1 MQQQKVNSVTTT
13 IGRSMV
19 AILFLVSTTI
29 SLALCIL
36 VSSLNDAA
44 AINTAGSLR
53 MQSYRLA
60 FDIETQSPLLNTHTM
75 EFDQSLTS
83 PTMQELH
90 RWYTPQTIQ
99 HHYTELLL
107 TWQAVRSE
115 LDQRDKDSYLI
126 QVAPFVERIDQFV
139 FELQQSSENKLHLLA
154 FISAVGLL
162 LILMVVLFTIQ
173 FTQRQIVVPLNQL
186 MAGCKRIKQHQFSL
200 TINNNSN
207 NELGILARTF
217 TQMAAD
223 LNNFYGALE
232 QSVNEKTHRLRHANE
247 SLKVLYNCSQQL
259 SVSRL
264 THQHF
269 QHMLETLIAIDGL
282 TAAKLIIEES
292 NGTTTKIT
300 VGEYQSTTWHQQ
312 PLLIDD
318 EIMGQLW
325 WQYQLPCPDLALI
338 ENIANILSRGIYYNR
353 TQKQTE
359 QLLLMEE
366 RATIARELHD
376 SLAQSLSY
384 LKIQLTI
391 LKRQLNTNTNTN
403 TNDNQQQTVQV
414 IDEELSNAYTQLREL
429 LSTFR
434 LTIKEANFSEA
445 LNQLL
450 TSLQDQTS
458 AQFQVDNQLPSM
470 ALIAHNQVHLL
481 QIIREAVLNAIK
493 HADANQ
499 IKISC
504 HQQHGIINVEIA
516 DDGVGFDPSNS
527 KLNHYGLNIMQ
538 ERASRLKGELTLH
551 SQIGVGSHVKLQ
563 FALSEG

>member
-1 MQQQKVNSVTTT
+1 MHQQKVNSVTTT

-29 SLALCIL
+29 SLALCML

-60 FDIETQSPLLNTHTM
+60 FDIETQSPLLSSHTVAF
-75 EFDQSLTS
+75 EQSLTS
-83 PTMQELH
+83 PTMQALH
-90 RWYTPQTIQ
+90 HWYVPQKIQ
-99 HHYTELLL
+99 NHYTELVL
-107 TWQAVRSE
+107 TWQAVRSQ
-115 LDQRDKDSYLI
+115 LDQIDKDGYLA
-126 QVAPFVERIDQFV
+126 QVAPFVDRIDQFV

-154 FISAVGLL
+154 LISAMGLL

-173 FTQRQIVVPLNQL
+173 FTQRKIVVPLNQL
-186 MAGCKRIKQHQFSL
+186 MAGCKQIKQHQFAL
-200 TINNNSN
+200 TINNNSG

-223 LNNFYGALE
+223 LDKFYSDLE
-232 QSVNEKTHRLRHANE
+232 QSVSEKTHRLRHANE

-264 THQHF
+264 THHHF

-292 NGTTTKIT
+292 NGTTTEII
-300 VGEYQSTTWHQQ
+300 VGEHQSTAWHQQ
-312 PLLIDD
+312 QLLIDG
-318 EIMGQLW
+318 ETMGQLW

-353 TQKQTE
+353 AQKQTE

-384 LKIQLTI
+384 LKIQLTL
-391 LKRQLNTNTNTN
+391 LKRQLNVTTDSNN
-403 TNDNQQQTVQV
+403 NQWQTVQT
-414 IDEELSNAYTQLREL
+414 IDEELANAYTQLREL

-445 LNQLL
+445 LTQLL
-450 TSLQDQTS
+450 APLREQTS
-458 AQFQVDNQLPSM
+458 AQFSIENQLPSM

-493 HADANQ
+493 HANARH
-499 IKISC
+499 IRVCC
-504 HQQHGIINVEIA
+504 HQHQDIISVEIT
-516 DDGVGFDPSNS
+516 DDGIGFDPSQS

-538 ERASRLKGELTLH
+538 ERTSCLKGQLTIH
-551 SQIGVGSHVKLQ
+551 SQIGFGSQVKLQ

>member
-19 AILFLVSTTI
+19 AILFLVSATS
-29 SLALCIL
+29 SLALCML

-60 FDIETQSPLLNTHTM
+60 FDIETQSPRLNLHTL
-75 EFDQSLTS
+75 EFEQSLTS
-83 PTMQELH
+83 PTMQALH
-90 RWYTPQTIQ
+90 HWYVPQKIQ
-99 HHYTELLL
+99 DHYTELLL
-107 TWQAVRSE
+107 TWQAVRSQ
-115 LDQRDKDSYLI
+115 LDQMDKNGYLT
-126 QVAPFVERIDQFV
+126 QVVPFVERIDQFV
-139 FELQQSSENKLHLLA
+139 FELQQSSENKLYLLA
-154 FISAVGLL
+154 LISAVGLL

-173 FTQRQIVVPLNQL
+173 FTQRKIVVPLNQL
-186 MAGCKRIKQHQFSL
+186 MAGCKQIKQHQFAL
-200 TINNNSN
+200 TINNKSD

-217 TQMAAD
+217 TQMAVD
-223 LNNFYGALE
+223 LDNFYSDLE
-232 QSVNEKTHRLRHANE
+232 QSVSEKTHRLRHANE

-300 VGEYQSTTWHQQ
+300 VGEYQSTAWHQQ
-312 PLLIDD
+312 PLLIDG
-318 EIMGQLW
+318 EMMGQLW

-338 ENIANILSRGIYYNR
+338 ENIANILSRGIYYN
-353 TQKQTE
+353 
-359 QLLLMEE
+359 
-366 RATIARELHD
+366 
-376 SLAQSLSY
+376 
-384 LKIQLTI
+384 
-391 LKRQLNTNTNTN
+391 
-403 TNDNQQQTVQV
+403 
-414 IDEELSNAYTQLREL
+414 
-429 LSTFR
+429 
-434 LTIKEANFSEA
+434 
-445 LNQLL
+445 
-450 TSLQDQTS
+450 
-458 AQFQVDNQLPSM
+458 QFQVDNQLPSM

-493 HADANQ
+493 HADASH
-499 IKISC
+499 IKIAC
-504 HQQHGIINVEIA
+504 HQQQNVINVEIV
-516 DDGVGFDPSNS
+516 DDGIGFDPSNS

-538 ERASRLKGELTLH
+538 ERASRLKGELIIH
-551 SQIGVGSHVKLQ
+551 SQIGLGCQVKLQ

>member
-19 AILFLVSTTI
+19 TILFLVATTT
-29 SLALCIL
+29 SLALCML

-60 FDIETQSPLLNTHTM
+60 FDIETQSPLLNSHTI

-115 LDQRDKDSYLI
+115 LDQIDKDGYLI

-154 FISAVGLL
+154 LISAVGLL

-173 FTQRQIVVPLNQL
+173 FTQRQIVAPLNQL
-186 MAGCKRIKQHQFSL
+186 MAGCKQIKQHQFSL
-200 TINNNSN
+200 TINNKSK

-223 LNNFYGALE
+223 LNNFYYDLE

-264 THQHF
+264 THHHF
-269 QHMLETLIAIDGL
+269 QQMLETLIAIDGL

-292 NGTTTKIT
+292 NGTTTEIT
-300 VGEYQSTTWHQQ
+300 VGEEQSTIWHRQQ
-312 PLLIDD
+312 LLIDG
-318 EIMGQLW
+318 ETMGQLW

-384 LKIQLTI
+384 LKIQLTL
-391 LKRQLNTNTNTN
+391 LKRQLTNT
-403 TNDNQQQTVQV
+403 DNRQQQTIQT

-445 LNQLL
+445 LTQLL
-450 TSLQDQTS
+450 IPLREQTP
-458 AQFQVDNQLPSM
+458 AQFNIENHLPSM

-493 HADANQ
+493 HADAKQ

-538 ERASRLKGELTLH
+538 ERASRLKGELTLY
-551 SQIGVGSHVKLQ
+551 SQIGVGSQVKLQ

>member
-1 MQQQKVNSVTTT
+1 MHQHKVNSVITT

-29 SLALCIL
+29 SLALCML

-60 FDIETQSPLLNTHTM
+60 LDIETQSPLLSTHTVAF
-75 EFDQSLTS
+75 EQSLTS
-83 PTMQELH
+83 PTMRALH
-90 RWYTPQTIQ
+90 HWYVPQKIQ
-99 HHYTELLL
+99 DHYTELLL
-107 TWQAVRSE
+107 TWRAVRSQ
-115 LDQRDKDSYLI
+115 LDQMDKDGYLT

-154 FISAVGLL
+154 LISAMGLL

-173 FTQRQIVVPLNQL
+173 FTQRQIVTPLNQL
-186 MAGCKRIKQHQFSL
+186 MAGCKKIKQHQFSL
-200 TINNNSN
+200 IINNNSD

-223 LNNFYGALE
+223 LNKFYADLE
-232 QSVNEKTHRLRHANE
+232 HSVNEKTHRLRHANE
-247 SLKVLYNCSQQL
+247 SLQVLYNCSQQL

-282 TAAKLIIEES
+282 TAAKLIIVEP
-292 NGTTTKIT
+292 NNTTTEIT
-300 VGEYQSTTWHQQ
+300 VGNHQSTTWHQQ
-312 PLLIDD
+312 SLLIDD

-338 ENIANILSRGIYYNR
+338 ENIANIISRGIYYNR
-353 TQKQTE
+353 AQKQTE

-384 LKIQLTI
+384 LKIQLTL
-391 LKRQLNTNTNTN
+391 LKRQLKTPTTNST
-403 TNDNQQQTVQV
+403 QWQTVQT
-414 IDEELSNAYTQLREL
+414 IDEELSSAYTQLREL

-434 LTIKEANFSEA
+434 LTIKEADFNEA

-450 TSLQDQTS
+450 APLQQQTS
-458 AQFQVDNQLPSM
+458 AQFRVDNQLPSM

-481 QIIREAVLNAIK
+481 QIIREAILNAIK
-493 HADANQ
+493 HANASH
-499 IKISC
+499 ISVSC
-504 HQQHGIINVEIA
+504 HQHQQMINVEIT
-516 DDGVGFDPSNS
+516 DDGIGFAPSQS

-538 ERASRLKGELTLH
+538 ERASCLKGKLTVH
-551 SQIGVGSHVKLQ
+551 SQMGSGSQIKLQ

>member
-19 AILFLVSTTI
+19 TILFLVATTT
-29 SLALCIL
+29 SLALCML

-60 FDIETQSPLLNTHTM
+60 FDIETQSPLLNSHTI

-115 LDQRDKDSYLI
+115 LDQIDKDGYLI

-154 FISAVGLL
+154 LISAVGLL

-186 MAGCKRIKQHQFSL
+186 MAGCKQIKQHQFSL
-200 TINNNSN
+200 TIDNNSN

-223 LNNFYGALE
+223 LNNFYADLE

-264 THQHF
+264 THHHF
-269 QHMLETLIAIDGL
+269 QQMLETLIAIDGL
-282 TAAKLIIEES
+282 TAAKLVIEES
-292 NGTTTKIT
+292 NGTTTEIT
-300 VGEYQSTTWHQQ
+300 VGEEQSTSWHRQQ
-312 PLLIDD
+312 LLIDG
-318 EIMGQLW
+318 ETMGQLW

-384 LKIQLTI
+384 LKIQLTL
-391 LKRQLNTNTNTN
+391 LKRQLTNT
-403 TNDNQQQTVQV
+403 DERQQQTIQT

-445 LNQLL
+445 LTQLL
-450 TSLQDQTS
+450 IPLREQTP
-458 AQFQVDNQLPSM
+458 AQFNIENHLPSM

-538 ERASRLKGELTLH
+538 ERASRLKGELTLS
-551 SQIGVGSHVKLQ
+551 SQIGVGSQVKLQ

>member
-19 AILFLVSTTI
+19 TILFLVATTT
-29 SLALCIL
+29 SLALCML

-60 FDIETQSPLLNTHTM
+60 FDIETQSPLLNSHTI

-115 LDQRDKDSYLI
+115 LDQIDKDGYLI

-154 FISAVGLL
+154 LISAVGLL

-173 FTQRQIVVPLNQL
+173 FTQRQIVAPLNQL
-186 MAGCKRIKQHQFSL
+186 MAGCKQIKQHQFSL
-200 TINNNSN
+200 TINNKSK

-223 LNNFYGALE
+223 LNNFYYDLE

-264 THQHF
+264 THHHF
-269 QHMLETLIAIDGL
+269 QQMLETLIAIDGL

-292 NGTTTKIT
+292 NGTTTEIT
-300 VGEYQSTTWHQQ
+300 VGEEQSTTWHRQQ
-312 PLLIDD
+312 LLIDG
-318 EIMGQLW
+318 ETMGQLW

-384 LKIQLTI
+384 LKIQLTL
-391 LKRQLNTNTNTN
+391 LKRQLTNT
-403 TNDNQQQTVQV
+403 DNRQQQTIQT

-445 LNQLL
+445 LTQLL
-450 TSLQDQTS
+450 IPLREQTP
-458 AQFQVDNQLPSM
+458 AQFNIENHLPSM

-493 HADANQ
+493 HADAKQ

-538 ERASRLKGELTLH
+538 ERASRLKGELTLY
-551 SQIGVGSHVKLQ
+551 SQIGVGSQVKLQ

>member
-1 MQQQKVNSVTTT
+1 MQHQKVNSVTTT

-19 AILFLVSTTI
+19 TILFLVATTT
-29 SLALCIL
+29 SLALCML

-60 FDIETQSPLLNTHTM
+60 FDIETQSPLLNAHTI
-75 EFDQSLTS
+75 EFDQSLSS

-107 TWQAVRSE
+107 TWRAVRSE
-115 LDQRDKDSYLI
+115 LNQIDKDGYLI
-126 QVAPFVERIDQFV
+126 QVAPFVERIDHFV

-154 FISAVGLL
+154 LISAVGLL

-186 MAGCKRIKQHQFSL
+186 MAGCKQIKQHNFAL
-200 TINNNSN
+200 TINNNSG

-223 LNNFYGALE
+223 LDNFYADLE
-232 QSVNEKTHRLRHANE
+232 HSVHEKTHRLRHANE

-264 THQHF
+264 THHHF
-269 QHMLETLIAIDGL
+269 QQMLETLIAIDGL

-292 NGTTTKIT
+292 NGTTTEIT
-300 VGEYQSTTWHQQ
+300 VGEYQTTAWHQQ
-312 PLLIDD
+312 SLLIDG
-318 EIMGQLW
+318 ETMGQLW

-338 ENIANILSRGIYYNR
+338 ENIANILGRGIYYNR

-384 LKIQLTI
+384 LKIQLTL
-391 LKRQLNTNTNTN
+391 LKRQLATDI
-403 TNDNQQQTVQV
+403 NDNQQQTVQV

-450 TSLQDQTS
+450 VPLREQTTATFS
-458 AQFQVDNQLPSM
+458 IDNQLPSM

-493 HADANQ
+493 HANANH
-499 IKISC
+499 IKIHC
-504 HQQHGIINVEIA
+504 HQQQGIINVEIA
-516 DDGVGFDPSNS
+516 DDGIGFNPSNS

-538 ERASRLKGELTLH
+538 ERASRLKGELTIH
-551 SQIGVGSHVKLQ
+551 SQVGVGSQIKLQ
-563 FALSEG
+563 FALL

>member
-19 AILFLVSTTI
+19 TILFLVATTT
-29 SLALCIL
+29 SLALCML

-60 FDIETQSPLLNTHTM
+60 FDIETQSPLLNSHTI

-115 LDQRDKDSYLI
+115 LDQIDKDGYLI

-154 FISAVGLL
+154 LISAVGLL

-173 FTQRQIVVPLNQL
+173 FTQRQIVAPLNQL
-186 MAGCKRIKQHQFSL
+186 MAGCKQIKQHQFSL
-200 TINNNSN
+200 TINNKSK

-217 TQMAAD
+217 TQMAVD
-223 LNNFYGALE
+223 LNNFYYDLE

-264 THQHF
+264 THHHF
-269 QHMLETLIAIDGL
+269 QQMLETLIAIDGL
-282 TAAKLIIEES
+282 TAAKLVIEES
-292 NGTTTKIT
+292 NGTTTEIT
-300 VGEYQSTTWHQQ
+300 VGEEQSTSWHRQQ
-312 PLLIDD
+312 LLIDG
-318 EIMGQLW
+318 ETMGQLW

-384 LKIQLTI
+384 LKIQLTL
-391 LKRQLNTNTNTN
+391 LKRQLTNT
-403 TNDNQQQTVQV
+403 DERQQQTIQT

-445 LNQLL
+445 LTQLL
-450 TSLQDQTS
+450 IPLREQTP
-458 AQFQVDNQLPSM
+458 AQFNIENHLPSM

-538 ERASRLKGELTLH
+538 ERASRLKGELTLS
-551 SQIGVGSHVKLQ
+551 SQIGVGSQVKLQ

>member
-1 MQQQKVNSVTTT
+1 MHQHKVNSVTTT

-29 SLALCIL
+29 SLALCML

-60 FDIETQSPLLNTHTM
+60 FDIETQSPLLSTHTV
-75 EFDQSLTS
+75 EFEQSLTS
-83 PTMQELH
+83 PTMQALH
-90 RWYTPQTIQ
+90 HWYVPQKIQ
-99 HHYTELLL
+99 DHYTELLL
-107 TWQAVRSE
+107 TWRAVRSQ
-115 LDQRDKDSYLI
+115 LDQMDKDGYLT

-154 FISAVGLL
+154 LISAIGLL

-173 FTQRQIVVPLNQL
+173 FTQRQIVTPLNQL
-186 MAGCKRIKQHQFSL
+186 MAGCKKIKQHQFSL
-200 TINNNSN
+200 IINNNSD

-223 LNNFYGALE
+223 LNNFYTDLE
-232 QSVNEKTHRLRHANE
+232 HNVNEKTHRLRHANE

-282 TAAKLIIEES
+282 TAAKLIIVEP
-292 NGTTTKIT
+292 NDTTTEIT
-300 VGEYQSTTWHQQ
+300 VGNHQSTAWHQQ
-312 PLLIDD
+312 SLLIDG

-338 ENIANILSRGIYYNR
+338 ENIANIISRGIYYNR
-353 TQKQTE
+353 AQKQTE

-391 LKRQLNTNTNTN
+391 LKRQLNLTPDANEH
-403 TNDNQQQTVQV
+403 QRQTVQT

-434 LTIKEANFSEA
+434 LTIKEANFNEA

-450 TSLQDQTS
+450 APLQQQTS
-458 AQFQVDNQLPSM
+458 AQFEVDNQLPSM

-481 QIIREAVLNAIK
+481 QIIREAILNAIK
-493 HADANQ
+493 HANASH
-499 IKISC
+499 IRVSC
-504 HQQHGIINVEIA
+504 HQHQQMINVEIT
-516 DDGVGFDPSNS
+516 DDGIGFDLSQS

-538 ERASRLKGELTLH
+538 ERASCLKGQLTIH
-551 SQIGVGSHVKLQ
+551 SQIGSGSQIKLQ

>member
-1 MQQQKVNSVTTT
+1 MQHQKVNSVTTT

-19 AILFLVSTTI
+19 TILFLVATTT
-29 SLALCIL
+29 SLALCML

-60 FDIETQSPLLNTHTM
+60 FDIETQSPLLNPHTI

-90 RWYTPQTIQ
+90 RWYTPQKIQ

-115 LDQRDKDSYLI
+115 LDQIDKDGYLI

-154 FISAVGLL
+154 LISAVGLL
-162 LILMVVLFTIQ
+162 LILMVVLFTIH

-223 LNNFYGALE
+223 LNKFYADLE
-232 QSVNEKTHRLRHANE
+232 HSVREKTHRLRHANE

-264 THQHF
+264 THHHF
-269 QHMLETLIAIDGL
+269 QQMLETLIAIDGL
-282 TAAKLIIEES
+282 TAAKLIIEEA
-292 NGTTTKIT
+292 NGTTTEIT

-312 PLLIDD
+312 SLLIDD

-353 TQKQTE
+353 AQKQTE

-384 LKIQLTI
+384 LKIQLTL
-391 LKRQLNTNTNTN
+391 LKRQLATDI
-403 TNDNQQQTVQV
+403 NDNQQQTVQT

-434 LTIKEANFSEA
+434 LTIKEADFSEA

-450 TSLQDQTS
+450 APLREQTS
-458 AQFQVDNQLPSM
+458 ATFSINNQLPSM

-499 IKISC
+499 IQIHC
-504 HQQHGIINVEIA
+504 HQQHGIINVEIT
-516 DDGVGFDPSNS
+516 DDGIGFDPSNS

-538 ERASRLKGELTLH
+538 ERTSRLKGELIIH
-551 SQIGVGSHVKLQ
+551 SQIGVGSQVKLQ
-563 FALSEG
+563 FALL

>member
-60 FDIETQSPLLNTHTM
+60 FDIETQSPLLNSHTI

-115 LDQRDKDSYLI
+115 LDQIDKDGYLI

-154 FISAVGLL
+154 LISAVGLL

-173 FTQRQIVVPLNQL
+173 FTQRQIVAPLNQL
-186 MAGCKRIKQHQFSL
+186 MAGCKQIKQHQFSL
-200 TINNNSN
+200 TINNKSK

-217 TQMAAD
+217 TQMAVD
-223 LNNFYGALE
+223 LNNFYYDLE

-264 THQHF
+264 THHHF
-269 QHMLETLIAIDGL
+269 QQMLETLIAIDGL
-282 TAAKLIIEES
+282 TAAKLVIEES
-292 NGTTTKIT
+292 NGTTTEIT
-300 VGEYQSTTWHQQ
+300 VGEEQSTSWHRQQ
-312 PLLIDD
+312 LLIDG
-318 EIMGQLW
+318 ETMGQLW

-384 LKIQLTI
+384 LKIQLTL
-391 LKRQLNTNTNTN
+391 LKRQLTNT
-403 TNDNQQQTVQV
+403 DERQQQTIQT

-445 LNQLL
+445 LTQLL
-450 TSLQDQTS
+450 IPLREQTP
-458 AQFQVDNQLPSM
+458 AQFNIENHLPSM

-538 ERASRLKGELTLH
+538 ERASRLKGELTLS
-551 SQIGVGSHVKLQ
+551 SQIGVGSQVKLQ

>member
-1 MQQQKVNSVTTT
+1 MHQHKVNSVTTT

-19 AILFLVSTTI
+19 AILFLVSATI
-29 SLALCIL
+29 SLALCML

-60 FDIETQSPLLNTHTM
+60 FDIETQSPLLSTHTV
-75 EFDQSLTS
+75 EFEQSLTS
-83 PTMQELH
+83 PTMKTLH
-90 RWYTPQTIQ
+90 HWYVPQKIQ
-99 HHYTELLL
+99 DHYTELLL
-107 TWQAVRSE
+107 SWRAVRSQ
-115 LDQRDKDSYLI
+115 LDQMDKDGYLT

-154 FISAVGLL
+154 LISAMGLL

-173 FTQRQIVVPLNQL
+173 FTQRQIVTPLNQL
-186 MAGCKRIKQHQFSL
+186 MAGCKKIKQHQFSL
-200 TINNNSN
+200 IINNNSD

-223 LNNFYGALE
+223 LNKLYTDLE
-232 QSVNEKTHRLRHANE
+232 LSVNEKTHRLRHANE
-247 SLKVLYNCSQQL
+247 SLQVLYNCSQQL

-282 TAAKLIIEES
+282 TAAKLIIVEP
-292 NGTTTKIT
+292 NDTTTEIT
-300 VGEYQSTTWHQQ
+300 VGNHHSTAWHQQ
-312 PLLIDD
+312 SLLIDG

-338 ENIANILSRGIYYNR
+338 ENIANIISRGIYYNR
-353 TQKQTE
+353 AQKQTE

-384 LKIQLTI
+384 LKIQLTL
-391 LKRQLNTNTNTN
+391 LKRQLKLTPEA
-403 TNDNQQQTVQV
+403 NQHQRQTVQT
-414 IDEELSNAYTQLREL
+414 IDEELANAYTQLREL

-434 LTIKEANFSEA
+434 LTIKEANFNEA

-450 TSLQDQTS
+450 APLQQQTS
-458 AQFQVDNQLPSM
+458 AQFEVDNQLPSM

-481 QIIREAVLNAIK
+481 QIIREAILNAIK
-493 HADANQ
+493 HANASH
-499 IKISC
+499 ISVSC
-504 HQQHGIINVEIA
+504 HQQQQMINVEIT
-516 DDGVGFDPSNS
+516 DDGIGFDPSQS

-538 ERASRLKGELTLH
+538 ERASCLKGQLIID
-551 SQIGVGSHVKLQ
+551 SQIGKGSQVKLQ

>member
-1 MQQQKVNSVTTT
+1 MHQHKVNSVITT

-29 SLALCIL
+29 SLALCML

-60 FDIETQSPLLNTHTM
+60 LDIETQSPLLSTHTVAF
-75 EFDQSLTS
+75 EQSLTS
-83 PTMQELH
+83 PTMRALH
-90 RWYTPQTIQ
+90 HWYVPQKIQ
-99 HHYTELLL
+99 DHYTELLL
-107 TWQAVRSE
+107 SWRAVRSQ
-115 LDQRDKDSYLI
+115 LDQMDKNGYLT
-126 QVAPFVERIDQFV
+126 QVAPFVERINQFV

-154 FISAVGLL
+154 LISAMGLL

-173 FTQRQIVVPLNQL
+173 FTQRQIVTPLNQL
-186 MAGCKRIKQHQFSL
+186 MAGCKKIKQHQFSL
-200 TINNNSN
+200 IINNNSD

-223 LNNFYGALE
+223 LNKFYADLE
-232 QSVNEKTHRLRHANE
+232 HNVNEKTHRLRHANE
-247 SLKVLYNCSQQL
+247 SLQVLYNCSQQL

-282 TAAKLIIEES
+282 TAAKLIIVEP
-292 NGTTTKIT
+292 NNTTTEIT
-300 VGEYQSTTWHQQ
+300 VGNHLSTTWHQQ
-312 PLLIDD
+312 SLLIDG

-338 ENIANILSRGIYYNR
+338 ENIANIISRGIYYNR
-353 TQKQTE
+353 AQKQTE

-384 LKIQLTI
+384 LKIQLTL
-391 LKRQLNTNTNTN
+391 LKRQLKTPTTNST
-403 TNDNQQQTVQV
+403 QWQTVQT
-414 IDEELSNAYTQLREL
+414 IDEELSSAYTQLREL

-434 LTIKEANFSEA
+434 LTIKEANFNEA

-450 TSLQDQTS
+450 APLQQQTS
-458 AQFQVDNQLPSM
+458 AQFRVDNQLPSM

-481 QIIREAVLNAIK
+481 QIIREAILNAIK
-493 HADANQ
+493 HANASH
-499 IKISC
+499 ISVSC
-504 HQQHGIINVEIA
+504 HQHQQMINVEIT
-516 DDGVGFDPSNS
+516 DDGIGFAPSQS

-538 ERASRLKGELTLH
+538 ERASCLKGKLTVH
-551 SQIGVGSHVKLQ
+551 SQIGSGSQIKLQ

>member
-19 AILFLVSTTI
+19 TILFLVATTT
-29 SLALCIL
+29 SLALCML

-60 FDIETQSPLLNTHTM
+60 FDIETQSPLLNSHTI

-115 LDQRDKDSYLI
+115 LDQIDKDGYLI

-154 FISAVGLL
+154 LISAVGLL

-173 FTQRQIVVPLNQL
+173 FTQRQIVAPLNQL
-186 MAGCKRIKQHQFSL
+186 MAGCKQIKQHQFSL
-200 TINNNSN
+200 TINNKSK

-223 LNNFYGALE
+223 LNNFYYDLE

-264 THQHF
+264 THHHF
-269 QHMLETLIAIDGL
+269 QQMLETLIAIDGL

-292 NGTTTKIT
+292 NGTTTEIT
-300 VGEYQSTTWHQQ
+300 VGEEQSTTWHRQQ
-312 PLLIDD
+312 LLIDG
-318 EIMGQLW
+318 ETMGQLW

-384 LKIQLTI
+384 LKIQLTL
-391 LKRQLNTNTNTN
+391 LKRQLTNT
-403 TNDNQQQTVQV
+403 DNRQQQTIQT

-445 LNQLL
+445 LTQLL
-450 TSLQDQTS
+450 IPLREQTP
-458 AQFQVDNQLPSM
+458 AQFNIENHLPSM

-538 ERASRLKGELTLH
+538 ERASRLKGELTLY
-551 SQIGVGSHVKLQ
+551 SQIGVGSQVKLQ

>member
-1 MQQQKVNSVTTT
+1 MHQHKVNSVTTT

-29 SLALCIL
+29 SLALCML

-60 FDIETQSPLLNTHTM
+60 FDIETQSPLLSTHTV
-75 EFDQSLTS
+75 EFEQSLTS
-83 PTMQELH
+83 PTMQALH
-90 RWYTPQTIQ
+90 HWYVPQKIQ
-99 HHYTELLL
+99 DHYTELLL
-107 TWQAVRSE
+107 TWRAVRSQ
-115 LDQRDKDSYLI
+115 LDQMDKDGYLT

-154 FISAVGLL
+154 LISAIGLL

-173 FTQRQIVVPLNQL
+173 FTQRQIVTPLNQL
-186 MAGCKRIKQHQFSL
+186 MAGCKKIKQHQFSL
-200 TINNNSN
+200 IINNNSD

-223 LNNFYGALE
+223 LNKLYTDLE
-232 QSVNEKTHRLRHANE
+232 LSVNEKTHRLRHANE
-247 SLKVLYNCSQQL
+247 SLQVLYNCSQQL

-282 TAAKLIIEES
+282 TAAKLIIVEP
-292 NGTTTKIT
+292 NDTTTEIT
-300 VGEYQSTTWHQQ
+300 VGNHQSTAWHQQ
-312 PLLIDD
+312 SLLIDG

-338 ENIANILSRGIYYNR
+338 ENIANIISRGIYYNR
-353 TQKQTE
+353 AQKQTE

-384 LKIQLTI
+384 LKIQLTL
-391 LKRQLNTNTNTN
+391 LKRQLNLTPDANEH
-403 TNDNQQQTVQV
+403 QRQTVQT

-434 LTIKEANFSEA
+434 LTIKEANFNEA

-450 TSLQDQTS
+450 APLQQQTS
-458 AQFQVDNQLPSM
+458 AQFEVDNQLPSM

-481 QIIREAVLNAIK
+481 QIIREAILNAIK
-493 HADANQ
+493 HANASH
-499 IKISC
+499 IRVSC
-504 HQQHGIINVEIA
+504 HQQQQMINVEIT
-516 DDGVGFDPSNS
+516 DDGIGFDPSQS

-538 ERASRLKGELTLH
+538 ERASCLKGQLTIH
-551 SQIGVGSHVKLQ
+551 SQIGSGSQIKLQ

>member
-19 AILFLVSTTI
+19 IILFLVATTT
-29 SLALCIL
+29 SLALCML

-60 FDIETQSPLLNTHTM
+60 FDIETQSPLLNTHTI

-90 RWYTPQTIQ
+90 RWYIPKTIQ

-115 LDQRDKDSYLI
+115 LDQIDKDGYLI

-154 FISAVGLL
+154 LISAVGLL

-173 FTQRQIVVPLNQL
+173 FTQRQIVAPLNQL
-186 MAGCKRIKQHQFSL
+186 MAGCKQIKQHQFSL
-200 TINNNSN
+200 TINNNSK

-217 TQMAAD
+217 TQMTAD
-223 LNNFYGALE
+223 LNNFYYDLE

-264 THQHF
+264 THHHF
-269 QHMLETLIAIDGL
+269 QQMLKTLIAIDGL
-282 TAAKLIIEES
+282 TAVKLVIEES
-292 NGTTTKIT
+292 NGTTTEIT
-300 VGEYQSTTWHQQ
+300 VGEEQSTTWHRQQ
-312 PLLIDD
+312 LLIDG
-318 EIMGQLW
+318 ETMGQLW

-384 LKIQLTI
+384 LKIQLTL
-391 LKRQLNTNTNTN
+391 LKRQLTNT
-403 TNDNQQQTVQV
+403 DDRQQQTIQT

-445 LNQLL
+445 LTQLL
-450 TSLQDQTS
+450 IPLREQTP
-458 AQFQVDNQLPSM
+458 AQFNIENHLPSM

-538 ERASRLKGELTLH
+538 ERASRLKGELTLS
-551 SQIGVGSHVKLQ
+551 SQIGVGSQVKLQ